1 MRKIIHRKS
10 FVFCRQKMQQPQ
22 SQQKRVPVC
31 RGCSSISRF
40 TQMFSIYKFIFTS
53 KQISSVLSCP
63 RLAQRSN
70 IHSALVFNFSLLLC
84 LFLFSS
90 DEESKY
96 VRMRDSFCLALLV
109 ILFSPYLL
117 ELSTT
122 QRKPDNSDY
131 IDFSS
136 TGANRLQNISI
147 QFRLWKEQSTYE
159 SCHSYTPQIWRE
171 HSKTF
176 MYALK
181 RSCVFLTRRTT
192 TIPFSD
198 VRKIPFPS

>member
-117 ELSTT
+117 ELSVLHNENQIT
-122 QRKPDNSDY
+122 P
-131 IDFSS
+131 I
-136 TGANRLQNISI
+136 ISI
-147 QFRLWKEQSTYE
+147 SPRQGRTD
-159 SCHSYTPQIWRE
+159 
-171 HSKTF
+171 SKIF
-176 MYALK
+176 
-181 RSCVFLTRRTT
+181 
-192 TIPFSD
+192 PFSFD
-198 VRKIPFPS
+198 YEKSRAHTRVAIVTPHRYDENIQRLLCMP